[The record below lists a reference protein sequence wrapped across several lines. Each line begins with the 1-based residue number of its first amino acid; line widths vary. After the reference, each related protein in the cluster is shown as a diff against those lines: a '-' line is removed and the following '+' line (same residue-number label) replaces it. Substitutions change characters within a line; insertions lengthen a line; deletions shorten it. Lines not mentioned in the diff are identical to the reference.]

1 MKIRHAYSNIY
12 EVTDTD
18 GLIVW
23 FRGTWKECKKYFEKE
38 KKKRDDSNK

>member
-1 MKIRHAYSNIY
+1 MKIRHAYGNTY

-23 FRGTWKECKKYFEKE
+23 KRGTWRECKKYMEKE
-38 KKKRDDSNK
+38 KKKRDEQTK